1 MNNNLKD
8 ILTEVLVFPYDEA
21 TVDSLSN
28 ACKTYAKEISLAQ
41 YEACV
46 LHLCLN
52 IPDTSF
58 IQEINETTEHTYPVQ
73 VYRALAGHVVGLA
86 LSTNQTDVDMIL
98 YPLALRNVLK
108 CHQPGS
114 VGIINKCINSSRF
127 DSIEYYWHKN
137 AEIPAIEP
145 SDLLCDLFN
154 KDSWEDASLEI
165 EEQFENIKSLAK
177 YYCRSEFE
185 KDYAAKFLQ
194 GNQEAYTLMNN
205 VAQYLTSRS
214 WLYASEEPVEV
225 FKSLNISR
233 SPIALST
240 IKVRLQRSDVKIH
253 NNIEKT
259 SVFRRYIYSN
269 DYHEIGQKRISPLHF
284 GIAVFY
290 ELLYEHLKSECYE

>member
-1 MNNNLKD
+1 MNNNLKN

-21 TVDSLSN
+21 TIESLSE
-28 ACKTYAKEISLAQ
+28 ACKTYAEEISLAQ

-58 IQEINETTEHTYPVQ
+58 IQEINETTERTYPVQ
-73 VYRALAGHVVGLA
+73 VYRALAGHVVGMA
-86 LSTNQTDVDMIL
+86 LSTNQTGVDMIL

-114 VGIINKCINSSRF
+114 AGIINKCIDSSRL
-127 DSIEYYWHKN
+127 DAIEYYWREN
-137 AEIPAIEP
+137 AKIPAIEP
-145 SDLLCDLFN
+145 SDILEDLYD
-154 KDSWEDASLEI
+154 KDSWEDSSLEI

-185 KDYAAKFLQ
+185 KDYATKFFQ
-194 GNQEAYTLMNN
+194 GNQEAYTFMNN
-205 VAQYLTSRS
+205 VAQDITSRD
-214 WLYASEEPVEV
+214 WLYAAEEPVNV
-225 FKSLNISR
+225 LKNLNANGGSA
-233 SPIALST
+233 SLST
-240 IKVRLQRSDVKIH
+240 VKTRLRGTDI
-253 NNIEKT
+253 NTNTNIEKT

-269 DYHEIGQKRISPLHF
+269 DYQEIGQKRVSPLHF

-290 ELLYEHLKSECYE
+290 ELLYEYLKSENHE